1 MNLFGLTEE
10 QFEIVNSLVIDPLK
24 KVNCKV
30 WVFGSRANNKFQ
42 KFSDLDILFESSHEL
57 DMSFLFKIKSN
68 VEDSNLP
75 IKVDIVNIKELAE
88 SYREQILKT
97 RIQV

>member
-42 KFSDLDILFESSHEL
+42 KFSDLDIL
-57 DMSFLFKIKSN
+57 N
-68 VEDSNLP
+68 
-75 IKVDIVNIKELAE
+75 
-88 SYREQILKT
+88 
-97 RIQV
+97 